1 VPDYVEYQANDDE
14 IASVFSVPLAFF
26 RDDPRELTHRIDYL
40 GQSWYVPSYR
50 YGEYKIWGLTAIM
63 LVELVNLVYD
73 ADIELHQ
80 PPEHFITLR

>member
-1 VPDYVEYQANDDE
+1 
-14 IASVFSVPLAFF
+14 
-26 RDDPRELTHRIDYL
+26 
-40 GQSWYVPSYR
+40 VPSYR

-73 ADIELHQ
+73 ADIKLHQ